1 LSSGPASKAR
11 GVSAGPEVKT
21 ERNFGTGPGRPRI
34 KEVLTALRARVRA
47 QATSSKLQATSGKLD
62 RTVDLGYYRSKQK
75 GIK

>member
-1 LSSGPASKAR
+1 
-11 GVSAGPEVKT
+11 SAKP
-21 ERNFGTGPGRPRI
+21 
-34 KEVLTALRARVRA
+34 